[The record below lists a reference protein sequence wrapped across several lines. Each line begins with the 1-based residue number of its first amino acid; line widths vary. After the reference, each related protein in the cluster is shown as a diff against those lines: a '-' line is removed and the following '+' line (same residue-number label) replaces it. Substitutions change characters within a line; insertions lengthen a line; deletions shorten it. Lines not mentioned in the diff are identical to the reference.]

1 MELKIPKLKII
12 YDGFRKRVDFIS
24 YFTFTFHLH
33 FISRSTIEGLVV
45 KRNEMKWNETKW
57 NEMKWNETKALKIK

>member
-45 KRNEMKWNETKW
+45 KRNEMK
-57 NEMKWNETKALKIK
+57 